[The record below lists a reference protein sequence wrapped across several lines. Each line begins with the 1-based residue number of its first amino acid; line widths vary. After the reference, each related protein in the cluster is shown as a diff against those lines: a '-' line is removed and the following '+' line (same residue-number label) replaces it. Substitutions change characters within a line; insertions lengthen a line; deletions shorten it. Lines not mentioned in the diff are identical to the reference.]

1 VSASSWRTLAAVLGA
16 FVVVACGT
24 APPPRGAEASSPR
37 ASGPESHVPV
47 PPHGGHAHGH
57 GHAHAG
63 HGLENADASGKPSG
77 DDDVLRAVTQAH
89 GGAGPWAVLGYRMGA
104 FALKKLGLERGSFD
118 LEVRHESPAEVQF
131 TCVADGTQAST
142 GASLGR
148 LTLTHVAVP
157 RERMRTSYRK
167 KSTGETIALRPSPAF
182 VARFENVP
190 RERLGEA
197 GREVLR
203 LSDDELFEVVPEGAP
218 K

>member
-1 VSASSWRTLAAVLGA
+1 VRAWSRALVAALGA
-16 FVVVACGT
+16 VAVVSCAP
-24 APPPRGAEASSPR
+24 APPPRSAEVSK
-37 ASGPESHVPV
+37 PEANAHVP
-47 PPHGGHAHGH
+47 HADASRHHHGH
-57 GHAHAG
+57 GHPG
-63 HGLENADASGKPSG
+63 HGHPGHGHESTPGQGESKG
-77 DDDVLRAVTQAH
+77 DDEILRAVAQAH

-157 RERMRTSYRK
+157 RDRMRTSYRK
-167 KSTGETIALRPSPAF
+167 KSTGETVALRPSPGF

-197 GREVLR
+197 GREVLG
-203 LSDDELFEVVPEGAP
+203 LSDDELFEVVPAVP
-218 K
+218 PR

>member
-1 VSASSWRTLAAVLGA
+1 MRAWSRTFVVALGAAAVVSCA
-16 FVVVACGT
+16 P
-24 APPPRGAEASSPR
+24 APPPRSAEVSKPETHAHVPHAD
-37 ASGPESHVPV
+37 ASGH
-47 PPHGGHAHGH
+47 HHGH
-57 GHAHAG
+57 GHPG
-63 HGLENADASGKPSG
+63 HGHPGHGHESTPGQGESKG
-77 DDDVLRAVTQAH
+77 DDEILRAVAQAH

-104 FALKKLGLERGSFD
+104 FALKKLGLEPGSFD

-157 RERMRTSYRK
+157 RDRMRTSYRR
-167 KSTGETIALRPSPAF
+167 KSTGETVALRPSPGF

-197 GREVLR
+197 GREVLG
-203 LSDDELFEVVPEGAP
+203 LSDDELFEVVPAGPAR
-218 K
+218 

>member
-1 VSASSWRTLAAVLGA
+1 MRAWSRTFVVALGAAAVVSCA
-16 FVVVACGT
+16 P
-24 APPPRGAEASSPR
+24 APPPRSAEVSKPETHAHVPHAD
-37 ASGPESHVPV
+37 ASGH
-47 PPHGGHAHGH
+47 HHGH
-57 GHAHAG
+57 GHPG
-63 HGLENADASGKPSG
+63 HGHGSAPGQGESKG
-77 DDDVLRAVTQAH
+77 DDEILRAVAQAH

-157 RERMRTSYRK
+157 RDRMRTSYRK
-167 KSTGETIALRPSPAF
+167 KSTGETVALRPSPGF

-197 GREVLR
+197 GREVLG
-203 LSDDELFEVVPEGAP
+203 LSDDELFEVVPAVP
-218 K
+218 PR